1 MAQIAVDWAA
11 YLKNV
16 KAAGGKFDIVTL
28 DTECTFDAFSAGGWQ
43 TAYNP
48 LLTEACQNQ
57 HFEAIQSDARFPAV
71 LTLLKR
77 NGFVPNGTSDNWL
90 ADSLIWKATEN
101 FNVNMAAWQTVM
113 TQRTVEYKNTAYY
126 VPAKAANPDVVL
138 SDYDDVTWST
148 GACTMDMN
156 GFWANG
162 CNHANNTKVTGNRQ
176 APDFYGWMHN
186 ITDDKN
192 FPGSAQTLGHE
203 FQISPFDSLMWSVY
217 QMRMYR
223 LSAPETPVKP
233 WLAVRSYCGDGDY
246 GPPVLGSNPRVGW
259 CNTDYYQEIALHL
272 GLLGAD
278 DFLLFNPCFGT
289 CTKDQKANGTAMMTL
304 ADNELYSTLFT
315 ELSGIVGYDKRE
327 WIQEPTPGGWRCSY
341 MLSGMTTP
349 VARVWRFT
357 AQDGKPAS
365 HLTQDGTT
373 VTLSAKQQDG
383 SPAHVVFE
391 KAVIVASATAGA
403 AKPVSTVGLWIN
415 QSLAAAMPTG
425 WQCTVKTDD
434 TDLHSNHLELFVDG
448 RAAQTGSIYDDG
460 KGGEQGT
467 INRPFGTLAAAI
479 MAVRTLPQRQRCGLV
494 VTIAGGVYGGV
505 DNLFRLTEADNG
517 CVGQPIVY
525 RADPNSN
532 ESVVLHGGAEIPPT
546 SFKAN
551 GSTTS
556 GLKVWAA
563 DLAEVGLGALAATS
577 GSFLPGWFPGPA
589 PARSCANGNRTEL
602 FFGGH
607 AMTLARHPN
616 KKAGAATLDQGIW
629 QYLRVSAHGLM
640 TPTLFKIGTDDTDG
654 KKPPA
659 DAPFLHDL
667 GRQTFAHGFWS
678 FDWADSFA
686 PVKSVTANSSGAF
699 VELATAPAFGPPK
712 IGARFVLMNSK
723 SLLDA
728 EGEYYISAA
737 DGTLHF
743 IPPAGM
749 DPSVHQSGTGQG
761 AFLSEQTAAH
771 KFIGVKHI
779 TLQSLKLDYA
789 MGSAISAVNV
799 TGLSVINCSL
809 SNSGTH
815 GVELSGTNSSIESSE
830 ISDIGCDAV
839 VVTGGDP
846 VLLHDAN
853 LLVHNNS
860 IHAFARVHR
869 TVRPG
874 IAWSGCGITVSA
886 NEIFD
891 APHSGIVIIGA
902 PNTGA
907 SDGVSVNCVFEDN
920 YLHDLCKGTADAGGF
935 YAGKSWANRGNV
947 IRRNRFQDFASVEI
961 LAMHTTVE
969 KAGTGVNGIYLDDM
983 ESGWLIESNTF
994 TRAGELCVMIGGGRQ
1009 VRGPLSNHDPFP
1021 TPTCTIHFK
1030 KLSSWA
1036 KFGVL

>member
-1 MAQIAVDWAA
+1 MRTDGGHRDPTFGQIAWQAFTALAHGAKGILYFVGWPDPDPKIFGYGDALFVRDVPPSVKGRTAASIPVGDIHPGHHMADAAKVNAIVLAFAQYLLKASSTAVYHLPSAHAADGGSHSAALKGSFLLDDLTGGCDCAGSPGGQGCERLMAAFEHCGHYLVGEFKLADGRPALMIQNQDPSGAQWPTVALHTGLSYRMVLEVDPEHGTLAPVLDSSALLPGLQLRIAPGMARLFVIDRSAA
-11 YLKNV
+11 
-16 KAAGGKFDIVTL
+16 AAG
-28 DTECTFDAFSAGGWQ
+28 
-43 TAYNP
+43 
-48 LLTEACQNQ
+48 
-57 HFEAIQSDARFPAV
+57 
-71 LTLLKR
+71 
-77 NGFVPNGTSDNWL
+77 
-90 ADSLIWKATEN
+90 
-101 FNVNMAAWQTVM
+101 
-113 TQRTVEYKNTAYY
+113 
-126 VPAKAANPDVVL
+126 
-138 SDYDDVTWST
+138 
-148 GACTMDMN
+148 
-156 GFWANG
+156 
-162 CNHANNTKVTGNRQ
+162 
-176 APDFYGWMHN
+176 
-186 ITDDKN
+186 
-192 FPGSAQTLGHE
+192 
-203 FQISPFDSLMWSVY
+203 
-217 QMRMYR
+217 
-223 LSAPETPVKP
+223 
-233 WLAVRSYCGDGDY
+233 
-246 GPPVLGSNPRVGW
+246 
-259 CNTDYYQEIALHL
+259 
-272 GLLGAD
+272 
-278 DFLLFNPCFGT
+278 
-289 CTKDQKANGTAMMTL
+289 
-304 ADNELYSTLFT
+304 
-315 ELSGIVGYDKRE
+315 
-327 WIQEPTPGGWRCSY
+327 
-341 MLSGMTTP
+341 
-349 VARVWRFT
+349 
-357 AQDGKPAS
+357 
-365 HLTQDGTT
+365 
-373 VTLSAKQQDG
+373 
-383 SPAHVVFE
+383 
-391 KAVIVASATAGA
+391 
-403 AKPVSTVGLWIN
+403 
-415 QSLAAAMPTG
+415 
-425 WQCTVKTDD
+425 VKTDD
-434 TDLHSNHLELFVDG
+434 FHAGYDVSTHRKDFERRNQVVTSLKTDDRHSHLELFIDG
-448 RAAQTGSIYDDG
+448 REVQTASMYDAD
-460 KGGEQGT
+460 KGGELGT
-467 INRPFGTLAAAI
+467 INRPFGTLAAAVT
-479 MAVRTLPQRQRCGLV
+479 AVRDLPQRQRCGLK
-494 VTIAGGVYGGV
+494 VTIAGGVYGGA

-525 RADPNSN
+525 RADPNAN

-546 SFKAN
+546 SFKPN
-551 GSTTS
+551 GSTAS
-556 GLKVWAA
+556 GLKVWT
-563 DLAEVGLGALAATS
+563 AELTELGLGALAATS

-607 AMTLARHPN
+607 AMTLSRHPN
-616 KKAGAATLDQGIW
+616 KKSGGATPDQGIW

-640 TPTLFKIGTDDTDG
+640 TPTLFGIGTDDTDG
-654 KKPPA
+654 KKPSA
-659 DAPFLHDL
+659 DAPFFHDL
-667 GRQTFAHGFWS
+667 GKQAFAHGFWS

-712 IGARFVLMNSK
+712 VGARFVLMNSK
-723 SLLDA
+723 NFLDA

-737 DGTLHF
+737 DGTLYF

-771 KFIGVKHI
+771 KFIGVKHV

-815 GVELSGTNSSIESSE
+815 GVELSGTNSSIESSV

-874 IAWSGCGITVSA
+874 VAWSGCGITVSA

-902 PNTGA
+902 PSTGA